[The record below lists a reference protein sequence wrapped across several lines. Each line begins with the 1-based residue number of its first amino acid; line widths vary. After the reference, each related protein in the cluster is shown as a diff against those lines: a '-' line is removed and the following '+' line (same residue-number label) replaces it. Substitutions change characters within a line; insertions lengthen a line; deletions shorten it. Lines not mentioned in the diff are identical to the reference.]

1 MSTTTCKAEKP
12 SSSQRLLGWRMVQ
25 ILIWLTGATIFVSLI
40 LFPQTGIHLFWDI
53 LIPIAPLLLVVAIGV
68 WRNICPMAT
77 NSLFARYTGFS
88 KRIKM
93 TTRQSS
99 MLNLVAILAL
109 LIIVPLRHA
118 LFNVNG
124 LATALLISSLGLI
137 AIVTGF
143 FFEWKSVWCSGL
155 CPVHP
160 VEKLYGLNNR
170 LAIANA
176 HCDLCHRCVTPCPD
190 STPGIHPLS
199 LKKTNVQKISGFLM
213 AGGFPGF
220 VWGWF
225 QVPDYPKITGL
236 DQLIGIYTPPLLGLL
251 ISSVIFLTLNK
262 LFQQKV
268 LIAVFAA
275 AAVSCYYWFRLP
287 ALFGYGLFP
296 GDGMLV
302 DLTTVLPEW
311 PITMLTAGLTG
322 FFFWWIV
329 FNQQKKGPSWVVRPA
344 YAKRN
349 GGRK

>member
-1 MSTTTCKAEKP
+1 MPTTTLKPEGQP
-12 SSSQRLLGWRMVQ
+12 SSHSRLIWRIVQ
-25 ILIWLTGATIFVSLI
+25 IMIWLIGISIFICLI
-40 LFPQTGIHLFWDI
+40 LSPETGLHLFWDI
-53 LIPIAPLLLVVAIGV
+53 LIPVAPLMIVVAIGV

-99 MLNLVAILAL
+99 ILNLIAIIAL
-109 LIIVPLRHA
+109 FIIVPFRHA
-118 LFNVNG
+118 LFNMNG
-124 LATALLISSLGLI
+124 HATAILIFSLGII

-143 FFEWKSVWCSGL
+143 FFEWKSAWCSGL

-170 LAIANA
+170 LSIANA

-199 LKKTNVQKISGFLM
+199 LKKTNVQKISGLLM
-213 AGGFPGF
+213 TGGFAGF

-225 QVPDYPKITGL
+225 QVPDYPQFIGW
-236 DQLIGIYTPPLLGLL
+236 DQLISIYIPPFLGLV
-251 ISSVIFLTLNK
+251 ISSALFLLLSK
-262 LFQQKV
+262 FFKQKV
-268 LIAVFAA
+268 LITVFAA
-275 AAVSCYYWFRLP
+275 VAVSCYYWFRLP

-296 GDGMLV
+296 GNGMLV
-302 DLTTVLPEW
+302 DLTAILPEW
-311 PITMLTAGLTG
+311 SITILTVGLTG

-329 FNQQKKGPSWVVRPA
+329 FTRQKKVPSWVLRPA
-344 YAKRN
+344 YAKR
-349 GGRK
+349 GRK